1 MEYRCRKGC
10 IRMPQKERI
19 PEMLLATCT
28 TTGDDRYR
36 EIISKFA
43 QSLIGI
49 ALLHSVMIHRSK
61 EYLSCSTFL
70 SLVSP
75 FEETSFGTFTTSLE
89 ITVPAILVI
98 TGIDGNDTYLGT
110 ETRGYLID
118 KLRIT
123 DGG

>member
-1 MEYRCRKGC
+1 
-10 IRMPQKERI
+10 
-19 PEMLLATCT
+19 MLLASRT
-28 TTGDDRYR
+28 TTGDDGYR
-36 EIISKFA
+36 QVVGQFA
-43 QSLIGI
+43 QCLIGI
-49 ALLHSVMIHRSK
+49 ALLHSVMIHRGE
-61 EYLSCSTFL
+61 EYLACSTFL

-75 FEETSFGTFTTSLE
+75 LEETSFGTFTTSLE